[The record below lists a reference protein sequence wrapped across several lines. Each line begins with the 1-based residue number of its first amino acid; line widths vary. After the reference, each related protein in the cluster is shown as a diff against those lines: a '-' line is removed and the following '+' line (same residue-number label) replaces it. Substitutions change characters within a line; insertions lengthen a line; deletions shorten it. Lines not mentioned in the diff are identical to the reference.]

1 MPPASDGGQPATGR
15 ATAGTGMLG
24 RFRVLSFTHF
34 LAGPSAV
41 QMLADLGADVIKVE
55 PLKGAYERHWA
66 GGEAFLNGESV
77 FFMLAGRNQRSLA
90 IDLRSPEGKEVIRR
104 LLPEVDVV
112 VENFRPGVMDQLGF
126 GHADATALNPRLV
139 YCSCSG
145 YGASGPYA
153 DRPGQDLLVQALSG
167 FAWLQG
173 RRDDPPAMVGTAIVD
188 QHSAALAALGILAAL
203 HERETTGR
211 GKRVDSNLLNAALD
225 LQIEPFNY
233 HLNGFPLFERSQSGI
248 ASRFHQAPY
257 GIYATADGHV
267 CVSLTPADKLAA
279 VFDDPVF
286 LAWTRKE
293 QFERREEV
301 NARVAGHIE
310 TRSTASWCE
319 AFERHGIWFAP
330 VNRYD
335 AVEADPQVQWNGT
348 VVSFDHPTAGPV
360 RVLGHPLRYDGQSP
374 PLRRIP
380 PRIGEHSR
388 EILRALGYDDM
399 AIDAL
404 MAQGALRADAQEQG
418 G

>member
-1 MPPASDGGQPATGR
+1 
-15 ATAGTGMLG
+15 MLG
-24 RFRVLSFTHF
+24 RFRILSFTHF

-66 GGEAFLNGESV
+66 GAEAFLNGESV
-77 FFMLAGRNQRSLA
+77 FFLLAGRNQKSLA
-90 IDLRSPEGKEVIRR
+90 IDLRVAEGKEVIRR
-104 LLPEVDVV
+104 LLKEVDVL
-112 VENFRPGVMDQLGF
+112 VENFRPGVMEQLGF
-126 GHADATALNPRLV
+126 GHAAATALNPRLV

-145 YGASGPYA
+145 YGDSGPYA

-173 RRDDPPAMVGTAIVD
+173 RRGDPPAMVGTAIVD

-203 HERETTGR
+203 HEREVTGR
-211 GKRVDSNLLNAALD
+211 GKRVESNLLNAALD

-233 HLNGFPLFERSQSGI
+233 HLNGFPLFERSETGI

-257 GIYATADGHV
+257 GVYSTMDGYI

-279 VFDDPVF
+279 VFQDPAF
-286 LAWTRKE
+286 LAWTRRE

-301 NARVAGHIE
+301 NARVAEHIL
-310 TRSTASWCE
+310 TRDTAYWCQ

-330 VNRYD
+330 VNQYD

-348 VVSFDHPTAGPV
+348 VVSFDHPTAGTV

-374 PLRRIP
+374 PVRLVP

-388 EILRALGYDDM
+388 EILRSLSYEDA

-404 MAQGALRADAQEQG
+404 IEQG
-418 G
+418 TVRIDEQDSSR